1 MVRGVKKILIVEDN
15 ADLRD
20 LLTIIIRRLG
30 YEVAVAITGEEAV
43 AQAPV
48 MKPNL
53 ILMDVGLPKFNGF
66 EATIRIKADP
76 TTKHIPV
83 VILTGLPTCSYGKD
97 GLKAGAV
104 EVMQKPIS
112 VTDLQQVLNEYTCTT
127 PKARMESTRNSLS
140 AKRFQQISNILH

>member
-1 MVRGVKKILIVEDN
+1 MVCTVKKILIVEDN

-20 LLTIIIRRLG
+20 LLTIVIRRLG

-43 AQAPV
+43 ARAAV
-48 MKPNL
+48 MKPSL

-76 TTKHIPV
+76 TTKQIPV
-83 VILTGLPTCSYGKD
+83 VILSALPMCSHGNN

-104 EVMQKPIS
+104 EVMQKPVS
-112 VTDLQQVLNEYTCTT
+112 VTDIEQILSKYTA
-127 PKARMESTRNSLS
+127 PGSKPPMKSSRNSVS
-140 AKRFQQISNILH
+140 ANRFLHTSNVLH